1 MQKPTI
7 RRQAGIQKDIIFTQ
21 PELVLETSPRWTI
34 QSIFPFTPSA
44 CERKV
49 LLKYTWVFLIP
60 LVLQ

>member
-34 QSIFPFTPSA
+34 QSIFPVTPSA

-49 LLKYTWVFLIP
+49 LLKYTG
-60 LVLQ
+60 VL